1 MKKFILLIIIFL
13 FLGATLGSLSA
24 SSNDFELTQTSK
36 NTVES
41 NNGGFLKVGYGY
53 KFEDNPYN
61 EGVNGLSLFV
71 NGVYQWEGLFV
82 EVFHGANQRNEGLS
96 VGYNFYNTEHWNY
109 DINSVTVHG
118 SIQNEIYDL
127 DKIFHQEFD
136 SATMVGLR
144 ATGHYGQITMQFL
157 VAPYIIDDEVADAV
171 DSSLYASAWL
181 GYSWQIKNW
190 SIHSSVGFEYRSS
203 DLIDYYYGISADE
216 ASAHFGQY
224 QADSGID
231 LTTQLS
237 ASYPISES
245 WLFESYLR
253 YTDLSDSV
261 TDSPVMR
268 FAKNLPDRS
277 EAMTEVGVLV
287 SYVF

>member
-1 MKKFILLIIIFL
+1 MKNFIFQTLICLVFCASL
-13 FLGATLGSLSA
+13 VSLSA
-24 SSNDFELTQTSK
+24 SSNDIETAQTSK
-36 NTVES
+36 ETEEN

-71 NGVYQWEGLFV
+71 NGRYQWEGLFV
-82 EVFHGANQRNEGLS
+82 EVFHGSNQRNEGLS
-96 VGYNFYNTEHWNY
+96 VGYNFYNTEHWNF
-109 DINSVTVHG
+109 DINSITIHG
-118 SIQNEIYDL
+118 SIQNEIYDV
-127 DKIFHQEFD
+127 DKIFRQEFD
-136 SATMVGLR
+136 STTMVGLR

-157 VAPYIIDDEVADAV
+157 AAPYIIDDEVDDAV
-171 DSSLYASAWL
+171 DSGLYASAWL

-190 SIHSSVGFEYRSS
+190 SIHSSVGLEYRSS
-203 DLIDYYYGISADE
+203 DLLDYYYGISADE

-237 ASYPISES
+237 ASYPISED

-268 FAKNLPDRS
+268 FAKNLPERS